1 MNLSFRPARI
11 TDVPYV
17 QRGEEAYIRQWEPA
31 HEARWREGFD
41 RHLARWLEH
50 FERLTIAEYE
60 GESVG
65 YSLWLPEEGSAELCT
80 LGVSVAWRGKGVGAA
95 LLQRYIADARQEG
108 YTRLKLSVRPDN
120 PALRL
125 YERAGFKPQG
135 SDALGYRQYEL
146 RID

>member
-1 MNLSFRPARI
+1 MNLSFRPAHI

-31 HEARWREGFD
+31 HEAHWREDFD
-41 RHLARWLEH
+41 RHLARWLAH
-50 FERLTIAEYE
+50 FERLTIAEHQ

-65 YSLWLPEEGSAELCT
+65 YSLWIPEEGSAELCT
-80 LGVSVAWRGKGVGAA
+80 LGVSAAWRGKGIGAA
-95 LLQRYIADARQEG
+95 LLQRYIEDARREG

-120 PALRL
+120 PARRL
-125 YERAGFKPQG
+125 YERAGFEPQG

-146 RID
+146 RLD

>member
-1 MNLSFRPARI
+1 MSLSLRPARI
-11 TDVPYV
+11 TDVPFV

-31 HEARWREGFD
+31 HEARWRDDFD

-50 FERLTIAEYE
+50 FERLTIAELD

-65 YSLWLPEEGSAELCT
+65 YSLWLPEAGTAELCT
-80 LGVSVAWRGKGVGAA
+80 LGVSVVWRGKGVGAA

-108 YTRLKLSVRPDN
+108 YTRLTLSVRPDN
-120 PALRL
+120 PARRL
-125 YERAGFKPQG
+125 YERAGFEPQG

>member
-17 QRGEEAYIRQWEPA
+17 QRGEEAYIREWEPA

-41 RHLARWLEH
+41 RHLARWLDH
-50 FERLTIAEYE
+50 FERLTIAEHA

-65 YSLWLPEEGSAELCT
+65 YSFWMPEDGSAELCT
-80 LGVSVAWRGKGVGAA
+80 LGVSTAWRGRGVGAA
-95 LLQRYIADARQEG
+95 LLQRYIEDARQEG

-120 PALRL
+120 PARRL
-125 YERAGFKPQG
+125 YERAGFQPRG
-135 SDALGYRQYEL
+135 CDALGYRQYEL
-146 RID
+146 LID